1 MTYESPTQTA
11 TISPTALS
19 PDSTQALAWMRN
31 ISAVILGSAIV
42 AVCAHVALPLDFTP
56 VPLTMQDF
64 AVIALGLLLTPRVA
78 MFTMLA
84 YLAEG
89 AAGLPVFAPGGP
101 IGLTGLAHIIGPTGG
116 YLMAYPTVAVV
127 ASHLWRKGERSY
139 LGALVSAGAGTLV
152 LFTLGGVWLGLISHI
167 SMQAVIA
174 LGVAPFL
181 PGAGVKMALAAAV
194 GYEWYR
200 MRPAPARPLPLIQGS
215 FHSDSE

>member
-1 MTYESPTQTA
+1 MTYESPTPTA

-19 PDSTQALAWMRN
+19 PDSTQALTWMRN
-31 ISAVILGSAIV
+31 ISSVIMGSAII
-42 AVCAHVALPLDFTP
+42 AVCAHVALPIDFTP

-84 YLAEG
+84 YLAAG

-116 YLMAYPTVAVV
+116 YMMAYPTAAVV
-127 ASHLWRKGERSY
+127 ASHLWRTGEKTY
-139 LGALVSAGAGTLV
+139 LGALVSAGAGMLV

-167 SMQAVIA
+167 SVQAVIA
-174 LGVAPFL
+174 QGVAPFL

-194 GYEWYR
+194 GYEWFR
-200 MRPAPARPLPLIQGS
+200 MRPAPPRPLAIIQSGL
-215 FHSDSE
+215 HTDVA